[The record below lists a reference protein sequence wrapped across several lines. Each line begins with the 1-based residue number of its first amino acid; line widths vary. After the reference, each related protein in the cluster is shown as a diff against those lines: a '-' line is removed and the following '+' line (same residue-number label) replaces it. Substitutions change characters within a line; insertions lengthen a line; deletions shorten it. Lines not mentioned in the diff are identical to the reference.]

1 MLAASQC
8 TENIG
13 KEEENVCVCTEAM
26 MNFHSLLKSTVIC
39 AVLHYILSKMS

>member
-1 MLAASQC
+1 MFLQC
-8 TENIG
+8 L
-13 KEEENVCVCTEAM
+13 NVQKTQGRKKKMCVCTEAM